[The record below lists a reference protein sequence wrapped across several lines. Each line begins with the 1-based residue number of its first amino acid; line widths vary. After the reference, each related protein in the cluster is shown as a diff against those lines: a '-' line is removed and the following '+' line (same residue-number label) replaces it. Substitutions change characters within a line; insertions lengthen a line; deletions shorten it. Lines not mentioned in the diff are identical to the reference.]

1 MTYKVQGIII
11 GKRDHRDADRH
22 FVLYTYEQGKIPVMA
37 KSVRKIESKLSGNLE
52 LLNHA
57 LFTIGKGRTL
67 DRIATVD
74 VLGNFQMIKK
84 NLYALSSALYC
95 FEIFDLFVKWEQ
107 RDESLFLLLV
117 DFLETL
123 KKTPRT
129 SGQKILAH
137 LFLLKLSYL
146 LGLYEAQ
153 PDLDEIH
160 RQLFTGSLAD
170 CLERPLSTNALE
182 VGVNRF
188 LTNHLDI
195 SPRSQA
201 YFDLLSPKENVTV

>member
-11 GKRDHRDADRH
+11 GKKDHRDADRH
-22 FVLYTYEQGKIPVMA
+22 FVLYTYEQGKIPVLA
-37 KSVRKIESKLSGNLE
+37 KSARKIESKLSGNLE

-57 LFTIGKGRTL
+57 LFTIGKGRSL

-74 VLGNFQMIKK
+74 VLGNFQAIKN

-95 FEIFDLFVKWEQ
+95 LEIFDVLVKWEH

-129 SGQKILAH
+129 SAQKTLAH
-137 LFLLKLSYL
+137 LFILKLSYL
-146 LGLYEAQ
+146 LGLYEARTE
-153 PDLDEIH
+153 LDDIH
-160 RQLFTGSLAD
+160 RRLFAGSLAD
-170 CLERPLSTNALE
+170 CLEQSLPTDALE
-182 VGVNRF
+182 AGVCRF
-188 LTNHLDI
+188 LQNNLDVF
-195 SPRSQA
+195 PRSQA
-201 YFDLLSPKENVTV
+201 YFDLLSPKEKVTV

>member
-22 FVLYTYEQGKIPVMA
+22 FVLYTFEQGKIPVLA
-37 KSVRKIESKLSGNLE
+37 KSARKIESKLSGNLE

-57 LFTIGKGRTL
+57 LFTIGKGRAL

-74 VLGNFQMIKK
+74 VMQNFQGIKE

-95 FEIFDLFVKWEQ
+95 FEIFDLCVKWEQ

-123 KKTPRT
+123 KRTQRTAAQKT
-129 SGQKILAH
+129 LAH
-137 LFLLKLSYL
+137 LFILKLSYL
-146 LGLYEAQ
+146 LGLYESRSE
-153 PDLDEIH
+153 LDDVH
-160 RQLFTGSLAD
+160 RRLCAGSLAD
-170 CLERPLSTNALE
+170 CLDPSMLGEPLET
-182 VGVNRF
+182 GVNRF
-188 LTNHLDI
+188 LQNNLDVF
-195 SPRSQA
+195 PRSQA
-201 YFDLLSPKENVTV
+201 YFDLLSPKVSVTV